1 MHVLI
6 VGEMGAGKTTIGQR
20 VARALGRP
28 FVDNDRVLV
37 QRTGHSADQ
46 WVTEL
51 DTRTLH
57 QLELESF
64 EWALETVD
72 PSVIAVAASV
82 IDSDRGLQLMA
93 NEHCVIWLRA
103 PIQVRMQRMKAEP
116 DLHTE
121 SLRPRVLM
129 TELRADL
136 VEGRRAERY
145 QSVARFIVDTELSTA
160 RDVARTVCHAIECAV
175 AAPPTG

>member
-37 QRTGHSADQ
+37 QRTGYSADQ
-46 WVTEL
+46 WVTEA
-51 DTRTLH
+51 DVRTLH
-57 QLELESF
+57 HLELESF
-64 EWALETVD
+64 EWALQAEVA
-72 PSVIAVAASV
+72 SVIAVAASV
-82 IDSDRGLQLMA
+82 IDSDRGMELMA
-93 NEHCVIWLRA
+93 NQRCVIWLRA
-103 PIQVRMQRMKAEP
+103 PIQLRMQRMKAEP

-121 SLRPRVLM
+121 SLRPRALM

-136 VEGRRAERY
+136 VEARRAERY
-145 QSVARFIVDTELSTA
+145 RSVARFIVDTDLSTA
-160 RDVARTVCHAIECAV
+160 RDVTRTVCHAIECAL
-175 AAPPTG
+175 AAPPAG